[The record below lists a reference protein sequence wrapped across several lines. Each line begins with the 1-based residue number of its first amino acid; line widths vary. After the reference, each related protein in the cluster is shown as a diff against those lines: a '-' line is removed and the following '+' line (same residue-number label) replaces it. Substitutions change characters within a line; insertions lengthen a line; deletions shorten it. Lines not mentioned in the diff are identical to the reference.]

1 MISQGG
7 TIARFIAHECGLQ
20 GKDQHSRLI
29 ADMVFD
35 ALMDVRE
42 TVIAPMYHARE
53 DETKQVEQHDSLHA
67 CFLSCDSLHACF
79 LSCADE

>member
-1 MISQGG
+1 MIGQGG
-7 TIARFIAHECGLQ
+7 TISRFVAHECGLQ

-42 TVIAPMYHARE
+42 TILAPLFHAKDHRIVVLVCVAFGLKGRDTE
-53 DETKQVEQHDSLHA
+53 AISPLQLTHL
-67 CFLSCDSLHACF
+67 F
-79 LSCADE
+79 

>member
-1 MISQGG
+1 MIGQGG
-7 TIARFIAHECGLQ
+7 TIARFIAHEFGLQ

-42 TVIAPMYHARE
+42 TILVPMFNAKD
-53 DETKQVEQHDSLHA
+53 DEAKTVEPDSLQV
-67 CFLSCDSLHACF
+67 
-79 LSCADE
+79 

>member
-20 GKDQHSRLI
+20 GKDDNSRLI

-42 TVIAPMYHARE
+42 TILVPMFNAKDHEAK
-53 DETKQVEQHDSLHA
+53 TVELDSLQA
-67 CFLSCDSLHACF
+67 WFLF
-79 LSCADE
+79 NN

>member
-20 GKDQHSRLI
+20 GKDDNSRLI

-42 TVIAPMYHARE
+42 TVIAPMYHARD
-53 DETKQVEQHDSLHA
+53 DEAKQVEQDSLVTCVSGRTRHSINVV
-67 CFLSCDSLHACF
+67 FLRKR
-79 LSCADE
+79 